1 MRQSVTKI
9 LCRGGERF
17 IPKAGRRAKT
27 RSRPRWGRGKHI
39 RHFRHSRGVWVDPR
53 RIPDGKR
60 PDYGAA
66 PAGQLLIIAG
76 AANGHTVLLLHGR
89 NFPASYWAPVIAAL
103 TQTGFRVIAPD
114 QIGFGKSSKPEG
126 PWSFDT
132 AAAQTAALLDSLGI
146 AQVDVIGHSMGGMLA
161 ARFTRTYPDRV
172 RRLVL

>member
-1 MRQSVTKI
+1 M
-9 LCRGGERF
+9 
-17 IPKAGRRAKT
+17 AA
-27 RSRPRWGRGKHI
+27 
-39 RHFRHSRGVWVDPR
+39 
-53 RIPDGKR
+53 
-60 PDYGAA
+60 GAA
-66 PAGQLLIIAG
+66 EPLGIALEGYPYPYPIAFLPLTVEHEPVRMAYMDVAPAG